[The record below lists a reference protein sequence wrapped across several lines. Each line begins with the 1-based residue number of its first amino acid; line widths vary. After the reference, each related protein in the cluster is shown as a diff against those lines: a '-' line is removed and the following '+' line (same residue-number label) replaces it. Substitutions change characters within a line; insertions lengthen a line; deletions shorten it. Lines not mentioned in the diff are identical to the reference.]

1 VFVIGCDPS
10 TKHFAFAVFENK
22 HFIYHTKIETNYDN
36 PKKFFDGFA
45 NQDFIFAVEDQFLNL
60 NVLTLIKL
68 VEVRAMLT
76 TLANVYSA
84 KKILVIPP
92 QQWQMKYLRIGSHSS
107 RKQRK
112 TMSCLVESSIA
123 GEKISDI
130 DIADAVYIGDYA
142 VRLQSDYG
150 LAYQDSNKE
159 IKKFNSKKH
168 CAIKN
173 NDS

>member
-1 VFVIGCDPS
+1 MFVVGCDPS
-10 TKHFAFAVFENK
+10 TRYFAFAVFENK
-22 HFIYHTKIETNYDN
+22 HFIYHAKIEASYDN
-36 PKKFFDGFA
+36 AKNFFDDFV

-76 TLANVYSA
+76 TLASVYSA

-92 QQWQMKYLRIGSHSS
+92 QQWQMKYLSVGSHSS

-112 TMSCLVESSIA
+112 IMSCLVASSIA

-130 DIADAVYIGDYA
+130 DIADAVCIGDYA
-142 VRLQSDYG
+142 VKLQSDIG
-150 LAYQDSNKE
+150 FAYQDSSQK
-159 IKKFNSKKH
+159 IKKFKLRRLR
-168 CAIKN
+168 
-173 NDS
+173 

>member
-1 VFVIGCDPS
+1 VFAVGCNPS
-10 TKHFAFAVFENK
+10 TRHFAFAVFENK
-22 HFIYHTKIETNYDN
+22 HFIYHTKIETTYDN
-36 PKKFFDGFA
+36 AKKFFDGFA

-130 DIADAVYIGDYA
+130 DIADAVCIGDYA

>member
-22 HFIYHTKIETNYDN
+22 HFIYHIKIEATYDN
-36 PKKFFDGFA
+36 AKKFFDGFI

-76 TLANVYSA
+76 TLASVYLA
-84 KKILVIPP
+84 NKILVIPP
-92 QQWQMKYLRIGSHSS
+92 QQWQMKYLGVGSHSS

-112 TMSCLVESSIA
+112 TMSCLVASSIA

-130 DIADAVYIGDYA
+130 DIADAVCICDYA
-142 VRLQSDYG
+142 VKLQSDFG
-150 LAYQDSNKE
+150 LTYQDSNKK
-159 IKKFNSKKH
+159 IKKFNLRRLR
-168 CAIKN
+168 
-173 NDS
+173 